1 MPPDEHASGTCAKLR
16 IPRGILSLMD
26 PGDLTP
32 DTAAELRRVRA
43 EIDAIRQQVIR
54 EQETRE
60 HHALPPVLAAPPVT
74 LRSRLAAWLAGESAR
89 HDHNVKVRASRRR
102 WRTRKRDSANW
113 RRHHGG
119 SP

>member
-1 MPPDEHASGTCAKLR
+1 MGT
-16 IPRGILSLMD
+16 MD
-26 PGDLTP
+26 PGGMDA

-60 HHALPPVLAAPPVT
+60 HHAPPLPPVLAAPPVT

-89 HDHNVKVRASRRR
+89 HDHNAEVRASRRR
-102 WRTRKRDSANW
+102 WRIRRRDSRNW
-113 RRHHGG
+113 QRHHGG